1 MIFGA
6 AFLLGFLGSMHCVGM
21 CGPIVLAIPINNKNK
36 ISPYI
41 SNILYNFGRVI
52 TYSFLGLIFGFIGQS
67 LSIIVLQSH
76 ISITFGSLILIYLL
90 IPSKIKSKMKFGGG
104 AVLNIGKI
112 KQKISQNLL
121 KTSYI
126 SSIFIGLL
134 NGFLPCGLV
143 YAALAG
149 AVATASLK
157 DAVIYMALFGT
168 GTIPAMAFL
177 YHFKSKIS
185 LKIRQKINKFIPF
198 GIALVAILMILR
210 GLNLGIPLVS
220 PKIEQ
225 KENQILIDEHCEP
238 SSKFA
243 K

>member
-6 AFLLGFLGSMHCVGM
+6 AFLLGFLGSMHCIGM
-21 CGPIVLAIPINNKNK
+21 CGPIVLAIPINKK
-36 ISPYI
+36 TVIAPYL
-41 SNILYNFGRVI
+41 SNILYNLGRVI
-52 TYSFLGLIFGFIGQS
+52 TYSFIGLIFGFIGES

-76 ISITFGSLILIYLL
+76 ISITLGSIILLYLL
-90 IPSKIKSKMKFGGG
+90 IPSKLKSKFKFGGKM
-104 AVLNIGKI
+104 VINFGKL
-112 KQKISQNLL
+112 KQQISQNLL
-121 KTSYI
+121 KTSYF
-126 SSIFIGLL
+126 SSIIIGIL

-143 YAALAG
+143 YAAVAG
-149 AVATASLK
+149 AVATGDLK
-157 DAVIYMALFGT
+157 EAVNYMAMFGF

-185 LKIRQKINKFIPF
+185 IQIRQRINRFIPF

-225 KENQILIDEHCEP
+225 IENQIIIDEHCEP
-238 SSKFA
+238 SSIIK